1 MSFKPSTFQQ
11 AVFDFVT
18 AGKGSAIVV
27 AVAGSGKTTT
37 IVEALKRIPTDQKV
51 TFLAFNKS
59 IATELQSRIPRHAQA
74 LTTHSLGFQAIRKSL
89 GSVKVDG
96 DKVKKLIEAD
106 KAVYPTGVWRI
117 MRYKLGRMVGLAKNH
132 GIAPED
138 TDALGLLPDAM
149 ETWLKLMAHFE
160 ILDDGE
166 LAEHLRHAGIEQP
179 PEEYLVAGTRRILR
193 ASLADTKT
201 IDFDDM
207 IYLPV
212 VFNFAMPKS
221 DWLFVDEAQD
231 ISGIQL
237 AMIEK
242 ALSKN
247 GRLVAV
253 GDPHQAIYG
262 FRGADANALNNIAAK
277 FAACHLPL
285 SISYR
290 CPKKVVTEAQRYVK
304 HILPSETAPDGMV
317 EFREKMKF
325 SDFQPN
331 DMVVCRFKAPVVKL
345 AYRLLAAKVQCK
357 IIGRDIGAG
366 LVSLIR
372 GLKCSTLPALATAVK
387 DWHKLACEKKLAKD
401 PEADLTDLNEKEEM
415 LSTIIQ
421 MSGTGTVDGLI
432 AEIEALF
439 TEDAR
444 GVVRLSTI
452 HKAKG
457 LEANRVFWLNSNYT
471 LKKAKQEWQQEQE
484 NNLRYVAVTRA
495 KDYLAFI
502 ELDQIA

>member
-1 MSFKPSTFQQ
+1 MSFNPSKFQQ

-18 AGKGSAIVV
+18 TGQGSAIVE

-37 IVEALKRIPTDQKV
+37 IVEALKRIPPGQKV

-74 LTTHSLGFQAIRKSL
+74 QTTHSLGFQAIRKSL
-89 GSVKVDG
+89 GSPKVDG
-96 DKVKKLIEAD
+96 DKVKKLIQAD
-106 KAVYPTGVWRI
+106 ASLYPAGVWRI

-138 TDALGLLPDAM
+138 TEALGILPDTM
-149 ETWLKLMAHFE
+149 DTWQRLISHFE
-160 ILDDGE
+160 ILEDGE
-166 LAEHLRHAGIEQP
+166 LSEALRYAGLQST
-179 PEEYLVAGTRRILR
+179 PEEYLVEGTRRILR
-193 ASLADTKT
+193 ASLADTAT

-212 VFNFAMPKS
+212 VFNLAMPKS

-262 FRGADANALNNIAAK
+262 FRGADANALKNIAAK
-277 FAACHLPL
+277 FNATHLPL

-304 HILPSETAPDGMV
+304 HILPSDTAPDGAV
-317 EFREKMKF
+317 EFRDKMKF
-325 SDFQPN
+325 TDFLPN

-345 AYRLLAAKVQCK
+345 AYRLLAARVQCK

-372 GLKCSTLPALATAVK
+372 GLKASSLPDLARGVK
-387 DWHKLACEKKLAKD
+387 DWHKQQCDKKLAKD

-415 LSTIIQ
+415 LSTIIE
-421 MSGTGTVDGLI
+421 MSTATSVEGLI
-432 AEIEALF
+432 GEIEQLF

-457 LEANRVFWLNSNYT
+457 LEADRVFWLNSNYT

-495 KDYLAFI
+495 KNYLGFI
-502 ELDQIA
+502 ELDAIA